1 MTVGEK
7 TPVFPLIQHL
17 SMLATLALAR
27 MPVTAN
33 QITATSL
40 ATGLAA
46 SWCLL
51 QGGGC
56 WAAAGVLFV
65 VTYVLDNCDGE
76 IARLKDQCS
85 TFDTLVDWIVQ
96 FVREAREL
104 NV

>member
-17 SMLATLALAR
+17 SMLATPALAR

-46 SWCLL
+46 SWACCK
-51 QGGGC
+51 G
-56 WAAAGVLFV
+56 AAAGRRRGFYL
-65 VTYVLDNCDGE
+65 
-76 IARLKDQCS
+76 S
-85 TFDTLVDWIVQ
+85 
-96 FVREAREL
+96 
-104 NV
+104 

>member
-17 SMLATLALAR
+17 SMLATPALAR

-46 SWCLL
+46 S
-51 QGGGC
+51 
-56 WAAAGVLFV
+56 
-65 VTYVLDNCDGE
+65 
-76 IARLKDQCS
+76 R
-85 TFDTLVDWIVQ
+85 
-96 FVREAREL
+96 
-104 NV
+104 